1 MINLLICDDQDV
13 VCQGLAA
20 IFSTSRDI
28 HVAGETNNGLEA
40 LEFIKKNK
48 VDVVLMDLKMPVL
61 NGIQATKQIK
71 EYDKNIK
78 ILVLTTYDADDWVFD
93 AIRNGADGYLLKD
106 SSREHLIQAV
116 LELMQ
121 GKTPVDYQIAGKL
134 FSQIARSPIQ
144 GKTTLGRNLTEREI
158 DVLRL
163 IARGMN
169 NEEIAKE
176 LFLSEGT
183 IRNYVSSILE
193 KLDVADRTQA
203 AVIALRHGIV
213 D

>member
-13 VCQGLAA
+13 VCQGLSA
-20 IFSTSRDI
+20 IFSTCRDI
-28 HVAGETNNGLEA
+28 HVAGETNNGFEA
-40 LEFIKKNK
+40 LEFIRKTK

-78 ILVLTTYDADDWVFD
+78 VLVLTTYDADDWVFD

-106 SSREHLIQAV
+106 SSREKLIQAV
-116 LELMQ
+116 IDLMQ
-121 GKTPVDYQIAGKL
+121 DKTPVDYQVAGKL

-144 GKTTLGRNLTEREI
+144 GKTTLGKNLTEREI

-163 IARGMN
+163 IARGLN

-183 IRNYVSSILE
+183 IRNYVSSILA
-193 KLDVADRTQA
+193 KLEVADRTQA